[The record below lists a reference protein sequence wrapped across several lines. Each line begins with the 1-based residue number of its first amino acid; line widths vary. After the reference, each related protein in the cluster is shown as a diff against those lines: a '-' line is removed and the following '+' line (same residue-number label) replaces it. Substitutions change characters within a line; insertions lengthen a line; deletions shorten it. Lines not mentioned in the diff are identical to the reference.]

1 MSRRENRS
9 NKMANHNV
17 ARALA
22 DALTAQGYGV
32 ADEFGL
38 CMTYER
44 DNDPLKVH
52 VDADGSFAAF
62 NGDDELI
69 SEGNSLQDLY
79 AILISKTVIA
89 PRTSSSRYRPR
100 ARRFSHQD
108 S

>member
-1 MSRRENRS
+1 
-9 NKMANHNV
+9 MANHDV

-22 DALTAQGYGV
+22 AALTAQGYGV

-38 CMTYER
+38 CVTYER
-44 DNDPLKVH
+44 DSASLKVH

-79 AILISKTVIA
+79 AILVSKTVIP
-89 PRTSSSRYRPR
+89 PRTSSFRSRLR
-100 ARRFSHQD
+100 ARGRNPVGQVRSV
-108 S
+108 SAAE